1 MKDSHIDCL
10 SGSNG
15 GVNVIFFVTKH
26 GGKAIITSLH
36 TIVDILLVVLLL
48 LLSVFSYKTVKICE
62 T

>member
-36 TIVDILLVVLLL
+36 TIFDIFVAFGVA
-48 LLSVFSYKTVKICE
+48 VIGI
-62 T
+62 